1 MENMEKIKN
10 YLEKPLERP
19 SNFSLWATAFYMVF
33 SRKLPEPTSALAN
46 LYGVYTGDWSLIWRK
61 AVIRV
66 VLVIV
71 CIVVG
76 ISMMVDKGMLA

>member
-1 MENMEKIKN
+1 MEKIKN
-10 YLEKPLERP
+10 LLEKPLERP

-66 VLVIV
+66 VLVVVVIV
-71 CIVVG
+71 ALFP
-76 ISMMVDKGMLA
+76 MAVDRL